1 LGTRCNVAHRHGGG
15 VNGGAILITGA
26 TGFVGSKLAMEFR
39 RRSRPVR
46 ALVRTAANARH
57 LSQAG
62 IELIQGDIRNRND
75 VLRAAK
81 GAKHIYHLAA
91 AWRTAGHRDRY
102 YYDVN
107 VGGTENVLAAA
118 IEHGVERV
126 VHCSTSGVHGAVR
139 EIPCIETSP
148 FNPGDIYQTTK
159 LQGETLAQS
168 AFANGMPGCVVRPA
182 GIYGPADLRFLKLF
196 RGILTGR
203 FWMFGSGE
211 TLWHPVYIDDLIEGL
226 ILCGEHSS
234 AIGETYILASNN
246 YVMLNELVEQVAG
259 ALSCAPPRRRLPY
272 QPLLAS
278 AVICEVLCKPLRVNP
293 PLYRRRVE
301 FFVKVRAFSIEKAKR
316 ELGYQPRIDLAEGLR
331 RTAAWYRANGHLP
344 GPEATTS
351 ARRWWLGSQLNRRP
365 YMK

>member
-46 ALVRTAANARH
+46 ALVRTAANASH

-159 LQGETLAQS
+159 LQG
-168 AFANGMPGCVVRPA
+168 
-182 GIYGPADLRFLKLF
+182 
-196 RGILTGR
+196 
-203 FWMFGSGE
+203 
-211 TLWHPVYIDDLIEGL
+211 
-226 ILCGEHSS
+226 
-234 AIGETYILASNN
+234 
-246 YVMLNELVEQVAG
+246 
-259 ALSCAPPRRRLPY
+259 RR
-272 QPLLAS
+272 
-278 AVICEVLCKPLRVNP
+278 
-293 PLYRRRVE
+293 
-301 FFVKVRAFSIEKAKR
+301 
-316 ELGYQPRIDLAEGLR
+316 
-331 RTAAWYRANGHLP
+331 
-344 GPEATTS
+344 
-351 ARRWWLGSQLNRRP
+351 
-365 YMK
+365 